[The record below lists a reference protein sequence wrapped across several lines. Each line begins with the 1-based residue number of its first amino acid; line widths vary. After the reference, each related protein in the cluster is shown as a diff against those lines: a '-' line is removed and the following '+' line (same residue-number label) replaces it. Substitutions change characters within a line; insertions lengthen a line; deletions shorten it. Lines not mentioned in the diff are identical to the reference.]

1 MAKLMGKNKGAKRFS
16 MNFAETVHENV
27 VERASGSVMFGYLKL
42 PHGVNLFKETPGSKE
57 LLDFLPYEVTAT
69 RHPDRNEARGT
80 AMKGTYWYKLPFK
93 IHRNIGPMKD
103 AVVCPKTFHLPCPIC
118 DYRQQRIA
126 DGAPQSE
133 IDSLRPSKRVLY
145 AVVPRGNQNFEE
157 KLHIWNISNACFQ
170 KKLDE
175 EINEKPE
182 CGCFPDPDDGYT
194 LAIRFSEEVFQKN
207 KFAST
212 SRIDFEEREAP
223 IEDAIVEKLIK
234 LDDVLNVLPNKEL
247 SALFF
252 DEDGV
257 DVDSEEDA
265 IVEEVVA
272 SFTPQT
278 RAKKAVAPVVKK
290 PEPEEVEPV
299 LTVQALEVDEE
310 FYCVACAGTG
320 LSTKGGRCAPCR
332 GTGVNQG
339 KLAEAE
345 ELKAL
350 GVEADAIMEDEV
362 PFDDDEEVDVT
373 PPAPVAKKP
382 AVKPVAVKKVP
393 LPVKK
398 APAAKLVCPFA
409 DQGLQFGVDVDVYDC
424 CAACAL
430 WDKCIDAKEG
440 K

>member
-27 VERASGSVMFGYLKL
+27 VERASGSATFGYLKL
-42 PHGVNLFKETPGSKE
+42 PHGVNLFKETPGGKE

-69 RHPDRNEARGT
+69 RHPDKNEARGT

-133 IDSLRPSKRVLY
+133 IDALRPSKRVLY

-182 CGCFPDPDDGYT
+182 YGCFPDPDDGYT

-212 SRIDFEEREAP
+212 SRIDFEERDAP

-234 LDDVLNVLPNKEL
+234 LDEVLNVLPYKEL

-257 DVDSEEDA
+257 DVDTEEDA

-278 RAKKAVAPVVKK
+278 RTKKAVTPAIKKPVAK
-290 PEPEEVEPV
+290 PEPEEVERI
-299 LTVQALEVDEE
+299 LTVHALEVDED
-310 FYCVACAGTG
+310 FYCLACSGTG
-320 LSTKGGRCAPCR
+320 VSSKGGRCVPCR
-332 GTGVNQG
+332 GTGVNQH

-350 GVEADAIMEDEV
+350 GVTADAIMEDG
-362 PFDDDEEVDVT
+362 DEEVDVT
-373 PPAPVAKKP
+373 PPTSVVKKP
-382 AVKPVAVKKVP
+382 AVKPAPVKKVP

-398 APAAKLVCPFA
+398 VSAIKLVCPFA
-409 DQGLQFGVDVDVYDC
+409 DQGLQFGVDADVYDC
-424 CAACAL
+424 CAECAL